1 MSEQMHG
8 ATTKVDPSVIDLST
22 GDVASDAA
30 YVTEPLEPDKS
41 LGELFSNL
49 TGDLSDLMRKEV
61 ELAKVEIKE
70 EVRDAGKGAG
80 LLGAGAFC
88 GYLAVLL
95 ISFAAAWGL
104 SEIVP
109 EGIAFLIVGVFYAI
123 AALVL
128 GLMGKQEIA
137 QVDPVPQQ
145 TVETLQEDVRWA
157 KQQLS

>member
-1 MSEQMHG
+1 MSDQLQN
-8 ATTKVDPSVIDLST
+8 TSRSDPALIDLSAT
-22 GDVASDAA
+22 ETA

-70 EVRDAGKGAG
+70 EVRAAGKGAG
-80 LLGAGAFC
+80 LLGAGALC

-95 ISFAAAWGL
+95 VSFAAVWGL
-104 SEIVP
+104 AVIMP
-109 EGIAFLIVGVFYAI
+109 TGLAFLIIGVLYAI
-123 AALVL
+123 AAFIL
-128 GLMGKQEIA
+128 GSMGKQEITN
-137 QVDPVPQQ
+137 VDPVPQQ

-157 KQQLS
+157 RQQLS